1 MLWYLKGLSV
11 VDYCLISHE
20 SLSSFCEFEIIH
32 TSELISQSG
41 LVGAVAPTG
50 IPDHSL
56 LVWSINFDQCCFEN
70 SEDETFGNEQTF
82 DKFDLS
88 TVSTDFLSGTNDL
101 FRVSQAVAKL
111 EQSFRTQRDIDAAF
125 NDWCGIIK
133 EKMYERLPYKT
144 IKIGVDNKRRKIG
157 KPWWSDRLID
167 LWNDACIA
175 ERFWLGCREK
185 HTKSVYKSNYITK
198 RKLFDREVQHAKRIY
213 WYRTQIDMARE
224 CNLQDN
230 SFWKTIGKL
239 VVSQCRKQ
247 QIPMEVVLEDG
258 SISTKHLDILNKWKN
273 DFSSLL
279 NGGITDADSNIV
291 LQPTSVN
298 EQTDPCF
305 NEHISFFEV
314 KKAIFNAK
322 KGKACGFDNIP
333 SEVLQNDM
341 SVSFLHILFNI
352 CFDTG
357 VIPSDWGKCVINPIP
372 KSCTSD
378 RRDPLSYRG
387 IALAPSMYK
396 IYCFILNE
404 RLSNWS
410 EQNGKIIDEQNGFR
424 KKCSTVDHLS
434 SLTSLI
440 DTRRKRKLSTYC
452 AFIDFR
458 KAYDCINRDIL
469 WGRLSSIGVSGKLF
483 GAIKSLYS
491 SISSCVRISHLTT
504 DWFNVSSGLR
514 QGCCLSPLLFH
525 LFINEVA
532 LQIKSLG
539 KGVQVGNDIVS
550 ILLYADDVVPLP
562 DNPTD
567 IQLMI
572 DSLLD
577 WCNTNGMAINSKKS
591 NVVHFRP
598 NSEPRSNFE
607 FSCGTKKLAAAD
619 RYSYLGIT
627 LTEFLDFDATA
638 KIIAQSASRALGL
651 LIAKYKNMGGMPYDV
666 FTKLYESTVWP
677 IISYGAAVRGFKS
690 YSCINAVQNRAMR
703 FLIGTG
709 KYTPTAAVFG
719 DYGLETR
726 WN

>member
-1 MLWYLKGLSV
+1 M
-11 VDYCLISHE
+11 
-20 SLSSFCEFEIIH
+20 
-32 TSELISQSG
+32 QSG
-41 LVGAVAPTG
+41 YTG
-50 IPDHSL
+50 IAH
-56 LVWSINFDQCCFEN
+56 V
-70 SEDETFGNEQTF
+70 
-82 DKFDLS
+82 
-88 TVSTDFLSGTNDL
+88 
-101 FRVSQAVAKL
+101 
-111 EQSFRTQRDIDAAF
+111 
-125 NDWCGIIK
+125 
-133 EKMYERLPYKT
+133 
-144 IKIGVDNKRRKIG
+144 
-157 KPWWSDRLID
+157 
-167 LWNDACIA
+167 
-175 ERFWLGCREK
+175 
-185 HTKSVYKSNYITK
+185 
-198 RKLFDREVQHAKRIY
+198 
-213 WYRTQIDMARE
+213 DMARE
-224 CNLQDN
+224 CNLQDS

-239 VVSQCRKQ
+239 GVGQCRKQ

-258 SISTKHLDILNKWKN
+258 SISIKHLDILNKWKN

-279 NGGITDADSNIV
+279 NGGITVVDSNIV

-305 NEHISFFEV
+305 NEHISLFEV

-378 RRDPLSYRG
+378 RRDPLSYKG

-424 KKCSTVDHLS
+424 KKRSTVDHLS

-452 AFIDFR
+452 AFIDFS

-469 WGRLSSIGVSGKLF
+469 WGMLSSIGVSGKLF
-483 GAIKSLYS
+483 GAIRSLYS
-491 SISSCVRISHLTT
+491 SISSCVRINHLTT

-514 QGCCLSPLLFH
+514 QGCCLSPLLFN

-532 LQIKSLG
+532 LQIKSRG

-550 ILLYADDVVPLP
+550 ILLYADDVVLLA

-567 IQLMI
+567 LQLMI

-607 FSCGTKKLAAAD
+607 FSCRTEKLAVVD
-619 RYSYLGIT
+619 RYSYLGVT
-627 LTEFLDFDATA
+627 LTEFLDFDVTA

-651 LIAKYKNMGGMPYDV
+651 LIAKYKNMNGMPYDV

-677 IISYGAAVRGFKS
+677 IISLRCRRLGF
-690 YSCINAVQNRAMR
+690 
-703 FLIGTG
+703 
-709 KYTPTAAVFG
+709 
-719 DYGLETR
+719 
-726 WN
+726 